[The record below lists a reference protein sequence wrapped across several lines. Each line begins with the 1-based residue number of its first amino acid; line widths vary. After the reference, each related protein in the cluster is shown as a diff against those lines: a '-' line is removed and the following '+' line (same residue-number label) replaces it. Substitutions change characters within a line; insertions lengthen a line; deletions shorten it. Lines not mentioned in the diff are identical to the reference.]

1 MPIIFCLPFLLRRFV
16 LSIFTLIFH
25 INEVFPSQVEYHT
38 CHTSSFAFSSWFHS
52 CSSAVNTHYLLSPF
66 PSRRVL
72 RDASNWFAHLAV
84 HAHLSICYSSRP
96 FVKPPCCFPRQLFP
110 LHRLFLP
117 PFLHCFITSRCGF
130 ISWPPTDILFLEA
143 PKLQI
148 IQQAFPQGKVN
159 ILPFTV

>member
-38 CHTSSFAFSSWFHS
+38 CHTSSFAFSFLFL
-52 CSSAVNTHYLLSPF
+52 AVNTHYLLSPF

-96 FVKPPCCFPRQLFP
+96 FVKPPCCFLRQLFP
-110 LHRLFLP
+110 LHRP

-130 ISWPPTDILFLEA
+130 ISWPPTDILFFEA
-143 PKLQI
+143 PKRQT

-159 ILPFTV
+159 ILHFTV